1 MEDYFERGLMMM
13 EPLTKKRRNE
23 SKRKVYRYLPKFMSK
38 TPWQSKKI
46 AMSVLVNKPSFSLN
60 SSKVGFLRPT
70 GQNGASEI
78 WYLNTTTKSGAVPR
92 VLATPVESGD
102 TDANVSLE
110 EALRRERTRMLAQ
123 GITSFSWLGDNSV
136 LFPQKG
142 SLYSLNIPTDDSSA
156 VDAPRLTVDRKSM
169 KEDAGCLDAQPS
181 PDGRLVAFVQD
192 RELYIADLSMSSP
205 AVPVQITTGARDK
218 ESTTHGL
225 ADYIAEEEFDR
236 HTGFWWSPCGRYIA
250 FQKTE
255 DSHIPPFRITHIG
268 SENPAKEETHRYP
281 FAGQKNAIVSLAV
294 LDVQSVLTK
303 VLIEKQVPPQ
313 PVWMNLGDNNDIYLA
328 RVVWASNGTSS
339 VPSLG
344 VQLLNR
350 AQSVLDLHLFD
361 VTTGKSTLLLR
372 ETSPQTAWINL
383 HDCLY
388 FIERPSPTDTSTG
401 YFLWASERSGFQHL
415 YLYSYSKL
423 PSISSL
429 PSARNAPTATLVR
442 QVTGGPN
449 WLVESIAHVGPSLA
463 GPGVYIYFTGTLDG
477 ALERHLYTV
486 PIVFNSPQETTSEN
500 SDDIVGA
507 RSENIYG
514 ISSCRRL
521 TSGSGMHSVVVSR
534 DGSLFCDSLSTLH
547 SPPSLSIYRFFP
559 GARFATAGELTRG
572 LVSISV
578 SPSLKSQSISISIG
592 ATSPSGNAVAS
603 VRQAAEQA
611 ATSAQR
617 LFDDGT
623 ESSAVQISPH
633 KNTLSS
639 FLTAPSPS
647 RSPGPAPYLELFSAS
662 SADPER
668 LVIARGVQTFEK
680 TGAYGP
686 RISVGVSLIAVV
698 HGSLPQ
704 SGGTPSHFVPM
715 IQQVSKAAERA
726 SLGHL
731 KQGSSISSQLHEEL
745 TQFGQTIAAPV
756 QAAVGNLMTSVSSHV
771 EGVAAQLKNAD
782 LGGRLESLGSRF
794 ASFGVQ
800 AGALLA
806 GLPSPQESIATK
818 ASAEP
823 STPLNSSTPSTVV
836 STPAPIPIQD
846 FSSPSPGIPAS
857 LPSSSNQVPLPPLIV
872 SIPAADGTT
881 PLFASLFLPDPDVF
895 GPGPYPLVVSVYGG
909 PHVMRVKHEFS
920 TTNEVRAQALR
931 REGILVAC
939 VDNRGSSRRGLAFES
954 CIKHRMGSIEVDDQ
968 VALVNALVIAGLA
981 DETKIGCYGW
991 SYGGYMALMLLAKAP
1006 SLFSVGV
1013 SGAPVTNWDGYDTA
1027 YSERYMGHPETN
1039 AEAYKESSVM
1049 THARKISG
1057 KVMLVHGV
1065 VDENVHVRH
1074 TFRLINKLI
1083 EVNVPHEL
1091 LLFPNERHAPR
1102 DVEGKAYMERRIKHF
1117 LLRTLSP
1124 TRA

>member
-1 MEDYFERGLMMM
+1 
-13 EPLTKKRRNE
+13 
-23 SKRKVYRYLPKFMSK
+23 
-38 TPWQSKKI
+38 
-46 AMSVLVNKPSFSLN
+46 MSVLIHKPSFSPN
-60 SSKVGFLRPT
+60 STKAGYLRPT
-70 GQNGASEI
+70 GQNGSTEIWFLDTTASE
-78 WYLNTTTKSGAVPR
+78 AVPR

-142 SLYSLNIPTDDSSA
+142 SLYSLNIPTKESSV

-169 KEDAGCLDAQPS
+169 KEDAGCLDAQLS

-205 AVPVQITTGARDK
+205 AVPVQVTIGARDK
-218 ESTTHGL
+218 ECTTHGL

-250 FQKTE
+250 FQRTE
-255 DSHIPPFRITHIG
+255 DAHIPPFRITHIG

-303 VLIEKQVPPQ
+303 VLVEKLAPPQ
-313 PVWMNLGDNNDIYLA
+313 PVWMNLGDDKDIYLA
-328 RVVWASNGTSS
+328 RVAWASNGSS
-339 VPSLG
+339 STPSLG

-350 AQSVLDLHLFD
+350 VQNVLDLHLFD
-361 VTTGKSTLLLR
+361 VTTGKGTLLLR
-372 ETSPQTAWINL
+372 ETSPQSAWINL

-388 FIERPSPTDTSTG
+388 FIDRPSPSDGNTG

-415 YLYSYSKL
+415 YLYSYSKI
-423 PSISSL
+423 PTISSL
-429 PSARNAPTATLVR
+429 PSARNSPVATLVR

-449 WLVESIAHVGPSLA
+449 WLVESISHVGPSLA
-463 GPGVYIYFTGTLDG
+463 GPGVYIFFTGTLDG

-486 PIVFNSPQETTSEN
+486 PIVFNSPQEQISSEN
-500 SDDIVGA
+500 TDDIVGA

-521 TSGSGMHSVVVSR
+521 TSGSGIHSVVVSR
-534 DGSLFCDSLSTLH
+534 DGSLFCDSLSSLH
-547 SPPSLSIYRFFP
+547 CPPSLSIYRFFP
-559 GARFATAGELTRG
+559 GARFASASELTKG
-572 LVSISV
+572 LTSIAV
-578 SPSLKSQSISISIG
+578 SPSLAGNSQSLSMSIG
-592 ATSPSGNAVAS
+592 AASPSGNAVAH
-603 VRQAAEQA
+603 VRHAAEQA
-611 ATSAQR
+611 ATSAHR
-617 LFDDGT
+617 LFDDDA
-623 ESSAVQISPH
+623 ESSTMQNSPH
-633 KNTLSS
+633 KNSISS

-647 RSPGPAPYLELFSAS
+647 RSPGAASTSPHLELFSAS
-662 SADPER
+662 LADPAR

-686 RISVGVSLIAVV
+686 RISVGVSLVAVV
-698 HGSLPQ
+698 HGSLPV
-704 SGGTPSHFVPM
+704 SGGTPNHFVAM
-715 IQQVSKAAERA
+715 VEQVRTAAERA
-726 SLGHL
+726 SLGQL
-731 KQGSSISSQLHEEL
+731 KQNSSISSQLHDEL
-745 TQFGQTIAAPV
+745 AQFGQTIAAPV
-756 QAAVGNLMTSVSSHV
+756 QAAVGNLMTSVSSSV

-806 GLPSPQESIATK
+806 GLQSSHEITAPKVP
-818 ASAEP
+818 AEP
-823 STPLNSSTPSTVV
+823 STPAPLTHSVPAAMA
-836 STPAPIPIQD
+836 TPAPIPIQD
-846 FSSPSPGIPAS
+846 FIGVTPVQAIASSSS
-857 LPSSSNQVPLPPLIV
+857 STSSNQIPLPPLIV

-881 PLFASLFLPDPDVF
+881 PLFASLFLPDPTVF
-895 GPGPYPLVVSVYGG
+895 GPGPYPLVISVYGG

-920 TTNEVRAQALR
+920 TTNELRAQALR
-931 REGILVAC
+931 REGVLVAC
-939 VDNRGSSRRGLAFES
+939 VDNRGSSRRGVAFES

-981 DETKIGCYGW
+981 EETKIGCYGW

-1027 YSERYMGHPETN
+1027 YSERYMGNPSTN
-1039 AEAYKESSVM
+1039 AEAYSESSVM

-1057 KVMLVHGV
+1057 RLMIVHGM

-1074 TFRLINKLI
+1074 TFRLISKLI

-1102 DVEGKAYMERRIKHF
+1102 DVEGKAYMERRIKQF